1 MSERI
6 ALVPGSFDPITLGH
20 EDIVRRAL
28 AVADRVIV
36 AVAYAA
42 QSQKQGMFSVEER
55 VELIRQVFAEEPRI
69 EAASFQGLLV
79 DFAKARGATVVVK
92 GVRSVAD
99 FEYEMQMAMMNR
111 RLLPALDTVVLSP
124 APEHAFVSASLVRQ
138 IATLGGDVTP
148 FVSPSVLTRIREKV
162 GGAPRAVWT

>member
-6 ALVPGSFDPITLGH
+6 ALVPGSFDPVTLGH

-28 AVADRVIV
+28 ALAERVVV
-36 AVAYAA
+36 AVGHAA
-42 QSQKQGMFSVEER
+42 QSQKQGMFTVDER
-55 VELIRQVFAEEPRI
+55 VELIRRVFADEPRI

-79 DFAKARGATVVVK
+79 DFARSRGAAIVVK
-92 GVRSVAD
+92 GVRSVGD

-111 RLLPALDTVVLSP
+111 RLHPGLDTVFLSP
-124 APEHAFVSASLVRQ
+124 DPEHAFVSATLVRQ
-138 IATLGGDVTP
+138 IATLGGDVAP
-148 FVSPSVLTRIREKV
+148 FVSPPVLARIREKL